1 MKKKMCLF
9 TSLLLIFINIS
20 CQKDTGCNEEG
31 SIIPTETLPSSQTFT
46 LKNIDDSKNEL
57 SLIIH
62 SQADYEKYVSSNS
75 TLPEIDFSKKFLIA
89 VRVKLT
95 SCGQPKDQSIVLQ
108 CNQLTYYA
116 ITQAQDCHK
125 PTDTFFFTVIDN
137 IYKDNLIQF
146 NITKS

>member
-1 MKKKMCLF
+1 MYLF
-9 TSLLLIFINIS
+9 TFLVLLFLNIS

-31 SIIPTETLPSSQTFT
+31 SIIPTETLPSSQAFI

-57 SLIIH
+57 SLIMR
-62 SQADYEKYVSSNS
+62 SQADYEKFVHSNS
-75 TLPEIDFSKKFLIA
+75 TLPEIDFSRKFLIA

-95 SCGQPKDQSIVLQ
+95 SCGQPKDQSVVLQ

-125 PTDTFFFTVIDN
+125 PTDVFFFTIID
-137 IYKDNLIQF
+137 IKYKDNLIQF
-146 NITKS
+146 KISKT